1 MNPTP
6 DTVNYL
12 LLGLAVA
19 VICYGG
25 YLFSLVIRRRNLE
38 KDLDML
44 RRLDDDPR

>member
-6 DTVNYL
+6 DTLNYL

-19 VICYGG
+19 VIVYGG
-25 YLFSLVIRRRNLE
+25 YLLSIVIRRRNLE

-44 RRLDDDPR
+44 RKLDD